1 MGRSGIAGVALNQV
15 AIIIPALNEAATI
28 AQVVSRVA
36 EYGTPIVVDDGS
48 TDDTAKLAREAGAQI
63 VQHAQNQGYDG
74 ALSSGFAHAA
84 KLGCPYVITIDA
96 DGQHNPEQL
105 REYIRLLVEGN
116 DLVLGVRDRH
126 QRISEVIFSIVGRLV
141 WQVKDPLCGMKGYRL
156 HVYQALGH
164 FDSFTSIGTEL
175 AIRAVA
181 SKVKSV
187 QVAVITRDRLDAP
200 RFARRFSA
208 NVTILRALAILLWL
222 QVTGRLRIAG
232 LHAKPASSGAL

>member
-1 MGRSGIAGVALNQV
+1 MEIARDQV

-48 TDDTAKLAREAGAQI
+48 TDATAQLARDAGAQI
-63 VQHAQNQGYDG
+63 VQHTQNQGYDG

-84 KLGCPYVITIDA
+84 KLACPYVITIDA

-105 REYIRLLVEGN
+105 REYIRLLAQGN

-126 QRISEVIFSIVGRLV
+126 QRISEEIFSLVGRWV
-141 WQVKDPLCGMKGYRL
+141 WQVRDPLCGMKGYRL
-156 HVYQALGH
+156 HVYTALGH

-187 QVAVITRDRLDAP
+187 QTAVITRDRLDAP

-208 NVTILRALAILLWL
+208 NVKILRALAILLWL
-222 QVTGRLRIAG
+222 QVSGRIRIAR
-232 LHAKPASSGAL
+232 LVAK